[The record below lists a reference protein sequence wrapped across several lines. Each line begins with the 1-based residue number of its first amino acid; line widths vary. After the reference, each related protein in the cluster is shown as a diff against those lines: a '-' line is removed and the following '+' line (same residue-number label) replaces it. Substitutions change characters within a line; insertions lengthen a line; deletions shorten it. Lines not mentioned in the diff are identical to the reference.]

1 MKIPRDMSGEK
12 LAKLLSKYGYHITRQ
27 TESHMRLTAERNG
40 GHHITIP
47 KNKPLKIGTLSAILN
62 DVSEHLK
69 VSKEDILKDLIL

>member
-27 TESHMRLTAERNG
+27 TGSHMRLTTEKNG
-40 GHHITIP
+40 AHHITIP